1 MKRVFI
7 PEITLGHVIQ
17 ICGMMITI
25 VALYYKMDARI
36 SRLEEMFKVNIKMV
50 EVININQTAL
60 IRTVAIL
67 EERTKNA
74 K

>member
-1 MKRVFI
+1 
-7 PEITLGHVIQ
+7 
-17 ICGMMITI
+17 
-25 VALYYKMDARI
+25 
-36 SRLEEMFKVNIKMV
+36 MFKVNIKMV